1 MEHGSLN
8 MDVNIINEKLTQATA
23 LLKEQNLEAWLVF
36 VRETSLTRD
45 PCLELVAGLDMT
57 WHSAFLVHHSGE
69 RIAIVGRFD
78 ADNVR
83 ALGGYTEVIAYDQ
96 SIRPALREV
105 MARLNPQTIALN
117 YSESDPAADGLT
129 HGMWLT
135 LQALLADTPCAARF
149 VSAEKFIAALRGRK
163 SASELD
169 RIQAAVR
176 VTERLVAQ
184 LSNSLKVGQ
193 TEQQI
198 ANRLHAARKTL
209 KLGPAWDEPY
219 CPIVN
224 AGPDSAVGHV
234 APGPF
239 KVKRGQLLHLD
250 FGVKRDGYCSDLQRM
265 WYVLDKGE
273 THAPADVRR
282 AWEACWAALDAG
294 AAKLKPGVAGWEVD
308 AAARE
313 TLVRAGYPEYQ
324 HALGHQ
330 LGRVAHDG
338 STLLGPQW
346 ERYGQS
352 PVGLVEV
359 GNVFTLE
366 LGTVVPERGYIGLE
380 EDVVVTASG
389 LEWLSKPQ
397 RKLWLI

>member
-1 MEHGSLN
+1 
-8 MDVNIINEKLTQATA
+8 MDFTIINEKLTQAVA
-23 LLKEQNLEAWLVF
+23 LLNEQDLGAWLVL

-45 PCLELVAGLDMT
+45 PCLDLVAGLDMT
-57 WHSAFLVHHSGE
+57 WHSAFIVGRGGE

-83 ALGGYTEVIAYDQ
+83 AIGGYTDTIPYDQ

-105 MARLNPQTIALN
+105 ITRLNPQTIALN

-129 HGMWLT
+129 HGLWLT
-135 LQALLADTPCAARF
+135 LQETFRDTPFAARF
-149 VSAEKFIAALRGRK
+149 VSAEKFLAALRGRK
-163 SASELD
+163 SASEIERL
-169 RIQAAVR
+169 RAAVR
-176 VTERLVAQ
+176 VTERLFAHIG
-184 LSNSLKVGQ
+184 NSLKVGQ
-193 TEQQI
+193 TEQHI
-198 ANRLHAARKTL
+198 AQRLHDARKKL
-209 KLGPAWDEPY
+209 KLGTAWDEPY

-234 APGPF
+234 APGPH
-239 KVKRGQLLHLD
+239 KLKRGHLLHMD
-250 FGVKRDGYCSDLQRM
+250 FGVKRDGFCSDLQRM

-273 THAPADVRR
+273 RHAPENVRR

-313 TLVRAGYPEYQ
+313 TLVAAGYPEYQ
-324 HALGHQ
+324 HALGHHV
-330 LGRVAHDG
+330 GRVAHDG
-338 STLLGPQW
+338 STLLGPRW
-346 ERYGQS
+346 DRYGQS
-352 PVGLVEV
+352 PFGLVEV

-366 LGTVVPERGYIGLE
+366 LGTPVPGRGYIGLE
-380 EDVVVTASG
+380 EDVLVTEHG

-397 RKLWLI
+397 RKLWLL